1 MSRTG
6 GQFLMSTVAV
16 ASLERSSLQMT
27 AVVITQ
33 AEWLTCR
40 QGTAGLVRCK
50 TKDDTRPAAA
60 RESICPIHLKR
71 QDSRKPLTSTIILT
85 VGRVVEMF

>member
-1 MSRTG
+1 MTSGILSPSLCTIRGGGNGSAGFIYSGGELGSVPVSRTG

-33 AEWLTCR
+33 AE
-40 QGTAGLVRCK
+40 
-50 TKDDTRPAAA
+50 
-60 RESICPIHLKR
+60 
-71 QDSRKPLTSTIILT
+71 
-85 VGRVVEMF
+85 

>member
-1 MSRTG
+1 MCVCVLPVSRTG
-6 GQFLMSTVAV
+6 GQFLMSTVAM

-40 QGTAGLVRCK
+40 VTITGVQPQPNLPPQLT
-50 TKDDTRPAAA
+50 
-60 RESICPIHLKR
+60 E
-71 QDSRKPLTSTIILT
+71 RKNGPTSTIIFT

>member
-27 AVVITQ
+27 AVVITH
-33 AEWLTCR
+33 AEWLTC
-40 QGTAGLVRCK
+40 VRTENK
-50 TKDDTRPAAA
+50 
-60 RESICPIHLKR
+60 
-71 QDSRKPLTSTIILT
+71 STLRFWT
-85 VGRVVEMF
+85 WLFLLSLDPPTP

>member
-1 MSRTG
+1 MLPVSRTG

-33 AEWLTCR
+33 AEWLTCTENR
-40 QGTAGLVRCK
+40 SGVRFWTGLFVLSLQ
-50 TKDDTRPAAA
+50 P
-60 RESICPIHLKR
+60 P
-71 QDSRKPLTSTIILT
+71 PP
-85 VGRVVEMF
+85 